1 MQPHNM
7 KPYQE
12 RVIAEYKDLQS
23 KLIKLSAMI
32 EGPAFGT
39 LKLRDQDL
47 LKRQLKIMT
56 DYERVLAQRIEEFD

>member
-1 MQPHNM
+1 M
-7 KPYQE
+7 KPYQD
-12 RVIAEYKDLQS
+12 RVIAEHRDVQS
-23 KLIKLSAMI
+23 KLLKLSAMI
-32 EGPAFGT
+32 EGPTFGT